1 MHSLRKR
8 HKICV
13 DKGSE
18 FYNSSFK
25 KWLKNN
31 DIEMYSTHNEG
42 KLLLRDLLDCIVNE
56 YNYTYHRTIKMK
68 HIQVKR

>member
-1 MHSLRKR
+1 MLFKNKLLDNSIRKPN
-8 HKICV
+8 KMWV

-31 DIEMYSTHNEG
+31 DIEMNSTDNEG
-42 KLLLRDLLDCIVNE
+42 KSVATERLI
-56 YNYTYHRTIKMK
+56 RTLKNKICK
-68 HIQVKR
+68 HMTAV